1 MASDKTGELAAACMQ
16 VADLAGQAL
25 DWIADEEN
33 AETVGSQT
41 PVLTREL
48 RRAASRARKLATAA
62 ERNMCVGVFGPSQ
75 AGKSFLVSVLA
86 RPQGG
91 ELTAD
96 FDEPAGRKDFISEIN
111 PPGEGESTGLV
122 TRFTMRRDPCPP
134 GFPIRLR
141 LLSEADLVRVLANT
155 FLKDGDQSEE
165 PPTPEEIN
173 TLLSTFS
180 KKKGEGKGMTVD
192 EVWDIREYFEK
203 NFAKAAYVAGLK
215 TFWEEAA
222 EIAPALALNDRAE
235 FLAVLW
241 GKHRLF
247 TEVYVMLAGALAKI
261 GHAAEVHAAPEAL
274 FPREKSIIDVKM
286 LAGLDGGGEHEEVAL
301 RTPAGV
307 TAKLTK
313 PIITALTAELI
324 VPMAEQPWEM
334 FAQTDLLDF
343 PGARARFTAPIEQTF
358 KSAETPRRDTF
369 LRGKVAY
376 LFDRYVAEQEL
387 TSMMLCIPP
396 SNMEVT
402 DLPGLVDD
410 WVSATHGATPAER
423 AQTDCILFF
432 VFTKFD
438 MHLGD
443 NAATGADPVTRYE
456 RRVDASLIAPFGKL
470 TDSWVNNWA
479 GGTPFRN
486 SFMLRNP
493 GIRNTEFFQYD
504 EDLWKSEERVL
515 ELGRNREDR
524 IAELKAGCL
533 SVPGIQRHFESPER
547 AWEAA
552 LELNDG
558 GVSYLVEKLTPV
570 CKPEIKARQVG
581 VQLGI
586 VARQISHQLY
596 PSYVSDDIEKRL
608 EEKRVAA
615 GEVVQAVNHAF
626 SLTKF
631 GELLEAL
638 TVDPDR
644 IADRILRVPDGIHIV
659 SNGAK
664 PAPAPGPRPGPQPV
678 MPGAPRPVMPGA
690 AAAGARPVLPGG
702 VSPGAAPASR
712 DEGERPRV
720 RMMTREEFQ
729 AEVAMQSWIE
739 TLSEFAR
746 RPDLYAYFGVPPEAA
761 DDLTGEM
768 IAAARR
774 FGMQK
779 KLREDLSKL
788 NFALQTA
795 AQSGPVATV
804 AGERINRFVAR
815 LGTDDLPQDRRP
827 KVTFD
832 DGSTAP
838 VFQPKPLRFGADDL
852 PEIETSEAAGYLTD
866 WLFALYQMF
875 EDNAKSTEGSSVNVE
890 QNSRLGV
897 ILRGIEGAAPA

>member
-1 MASDKTGELAAACMQ
+1 MAADKTGDLAATCSQ

-25 DWIADEEN
+25 EWIAEEEN

-91 ELTAD
+91 KLTAD

-122 TRFTMRRDPCPP
+122 TRFTMRRDPCPQ

-141 LLSEADLVRVLANT
+141 LLSEADIVRVLANT

-165 PPTPEEIN
+165 PPTAEEIN
-173 TLLSTFS
+173 TLLSTFA
-180 KKKGEGKGMTVD
+180 KKKGEGQGMSVD

-203 NFAKAAYVAGLK
+203 NFSKAAYVAGLK

-222 EIAPALALNDRAE
+222 EIAPALPLNDRAQ
-235 FLAVLW
+235 FLSVLW
-241 GKHRLF
+241 GKHQLF
-247 TEVYVMLAGALAKI
+247 TEVYVMLAGALARI
-261 GHAAEVHAAPEAL
+261 GHATEVHAAPEAL

-286 LAGLDGGGEHEEVAL
+286 LAGLDGEGEHEEVSL
-301 RTPAGV
+301 RTASGI

-324 VPMAEQPWEM
+324 VPMAEQPWDM

-343 PGARARFTAPIEQTF
+343 PGARARFTAPIEMTF
-358 KSAETPRRDTF
+358 KSAETPRKDTF

-410 WVSATHGATPAER
+410 WVSATHGTTPEER
-423 AQTDCILFF
+423 AKTDCILFF

-438 MHLGD
+438 MHLPD
-443 NAATGADPVTRYE
+443 NAATGSDPVTRYD
-456 RRVDASLIAPFGKL
+456 RRIAASMTDPFGKL
-470 TDSWVNNWA
+470 ADSWVNNWA
-479 GGTPFRN
+479 GGRPFDN
-486 SFMLRNP
+486 SFWLRNP
-493 GIRNTEFFQYD
+493 NYPAEAFFKYDTEM
-504 EDLWKSEERVL
+504 R
-515 ELGRNREDR
+515 ELGFQPEKEGR
-524 IAELKAGCL
+524 IEQLKQGCL
-533 SVPGIQRHFESPER
+533 SVPGVQRHFAEPER
-547 AWEAA
+547 AWDAA
-552 LELNDG
+552 MALNDG

-586 VARQISHQLY
+586 VARQIMHQLA
-596 PSYVSDDIEKRL
+596 PFYVSDDIEKRL
-608 EEKRVAA
+608 EEKRAAA

-631 GELLEAL
+631 GELLESL

-659 SNGAK
+659 SGGAK
-664 PAPAPGPRPGPQPV
+664 PAMAARPAPGPQPV

-690 AAAGARPVLPGG
+690 AAGNGARPVLPGG
-702 VSPGAAPASR
+702 IAPGAAPAPK
-712 DEGERPRV
+712 EEAEKPKV
-720 RMMTREEFQ
+720 RTMTREAFQ
-729 AEVAMQSWIE
+729 AEVAMQTWIE
-739 TLSEFAR
+739 TLNDFAR

-774 FGMQK
+774 FGIQK
-779 KLREDLSKL
+779 HLLEDLSKL

-795 AQSGPVATV
+795 AQSGPVSTV

-815 LGTDDLPQDRRP
+815 LGVDDLPPDRRP
-827 KVTFD
+827 KVTFE

-852 PEIETSEAAGYLTD
+852 PEIETSEATAYLTD
-866 WLFALYQMF
+866 WLFSLYQMF

-890 QNSRLGV
+890 QNSRLGG
-897 ILRGIEGAAPA
+897 ILRGIESAAPA